1 MQWQHCCL
9 TSCWIFFASW
19 WRRRCS
25 TGSVRCSWFRELT
38 KPNKTIFFRNST
50 VAAAA
55 AAHEQ
60 QRHRRCFRWRE
71 REKLL
76 TRIFAKLRSSLSSS
90 SPSAAAAAKPPINK
104 VRDSRLTAEFFS
116 VLFRLYFSPIFFSSV
131 PWQQRFRRLRRC
143 RRRRCCC
150 CCRCAPQTLNNR
162 IKLRPPLRQQPMA
175 NRGTAPARL
184 KSPRLSTEKDG
195 LIGRETPAIIRQ
207 SCIKMHRAG
216 TDSRKCEK
224 PFA

>member
-1 MQWQHCCL
+1 MSSKG
-9 TSCWIFFASW
+9 TEDASD
-19 WRRRCS
+19 
-25 TGSVRCSWFRELT
+25 G
-38 KPNKTIFFRNST
+38 
-50 VAAAA
+50 
-55 AAHEQ
+55 
-60 QRHRRCFRWRE
+60 E
-71 REKLL
+71 REKNCWHGFLQNWDRRRRL
-76 TRIFAKLRSSLSSS
+76 RRRRQQQQQPNHRHRIAT
-90 SPSAAAAAKPPINK
+90 INK

-116 VLFRLYFSPIFFSSV
+116 VLFCLYFSPIFFSSV

-224 PFA
+224 PFGWSTLQCC